1 MRFASNGFGH
11 FLTYGLGPEMSAAPH
26 TRYDQFQHRA
36 ESGAVGQLQFVR
48 ALGARAIASRIR
60 INDGSTEASICFR

>member
-1 MRFASNGFGH
+1 MD
-11 FLTYGLGPEMSAAPH
+11 PKKSAVPD
-26 TRYDQFQHRA
+26 TRHDQFQHRA